1 MNKSI
6 LLINADSDPINLFN
20 SWFKE
25 ASISEI
31 NDPNAMNLSTISKD
45 LIPSSRMVLLK
56 DFSQNGFIFYT
67 NLNSKKGESIIENPN
82 VALNFHWKSLLRQVR
97 IEGKAKKVL
106 DEEADEYYESRS
118 EDSKIGAWA
127 SNQSSELKSRED
139 LEKKVK
145 YYKKKFENKK
155 IIRPS
160 FWTGYRVEPDLIE
173 FWHDMPFRLH
183 DRLEYKKINNVW
195 ISKKLYP

>member
-1 MNKSI
+1 MNRNI
-6 LLINADSDPINLFN
+6 PLINAESDPINLFN

-45 LIPSSRMVLLK
+45 LKPSSRMVLLK
-56 DFSQNGFIFYT
+56 DFSQNGFTFYT
-67 NLNSKKGESIIENPN
+67 NINSKKGESINENSN

-106 DEEADEYYESRS
+106 DDEADEYYNSRA
-118 EDSKIGAWA
+118 EDSKVGAWA
-127 SNQSSELKSRED
+127 SNQSSELLSRDE
-139 LEKKVK
+139 LEKKIK
-145 YYKKKFENKK
+145 YYKKKFEKKK
-155 IIRPS
+155 ITRPP

-173 FWHDMPFRLH
+173 FWQDMPFRLH

-195 ISKKLYP
+195 IAKKLYP